1 MTATRMRHLFA
12 AVGAMTFIGSGIAG
26 SIVQA
31 GQADAKPSPV
41 GVLHVQRS
49 VHMLVVNG
57 MNIAVQV
64 GDDGVLLVD
73 AATEAVAP
81 QVIAAIRSLSDKPIH
96 TIINTHVHADHT
108 GGNDALVKQRG
119 TGAAQPVRVIAHQ
132 SVQERM
138 IAAAP
143 SGGTT
148 GGFRLNAVIT
158 LPINNTYDTPSKDF
172 FLNGEPVVI
181 YHAPKAHTDGD
192 SLVHFRTSDV
202 LAVGDVYSPDR
213 YPIIDLA
220 TGGSVQGLI
229 AALNHILEITV
240 PARFQEGGTYVIP
253 GHGRLSDEADVV
265 EYRDMVTIIRD
276 RVQDLINKKL
286 TWNQIKA
293 ARPSRDYDTEYDGA
307 GGASPDAFVESIYRS
322 LTARPEVDSAKV
334 KVGK

>member
-1 MTATRMRHLFA
+1 MKVSGMRDHALAAFTFA
-12 AVGAMTFIGSGIAG
+12 PIVIAIGASLH
-26 SIVQA
+26 A
-31 GQADAKPSPV
+31 GQQNAAPSPV

-49 VHMLVVNG
+49 VHMLVVSG

-73 AATEAVAP
+73 AATGAVAP
-81 QVIAAIRSLSDKPIH
+81 QVIAAIRTLSTKPIH
-96 TIINTHVHADHT
+96 TIVNTHAHTDHT
-108 GGNDALVKQRG
+108 GGNEALVKQRG
-119 TGAAQPVRVIAHQ
+119 TGAAQPVRVMAHQ

-143 SGGTT
+143 T
-148 GGFRLNAVIT
+148 GGSTGAFRLNAAIT
-158 LPINNTYDTPSKDF
+158 LPINNTYDTPAKDF
-172 FLNGEPVVI
+172 FLNGEAVMI

-202 LAVGDVYSPDR
+202 IAVGDVFSPDR
-213 YPIIDLA
+213 YPVIDLA
-220 TGGSVQGLI
+220 TGGSVQGII

-276 RVQDLINKKL
+276 RVQDLIQKGL
-286 TWNQIKA
+286 TFEQVKA
-293 ARPSRDYDTEYDGA
+293 ARPSRDYDSEYGGDG
-307 GGASPDAFVESIYRS
+307 GSSPDAFVEAIFRS
-322 LTARPEVDSAKV
+322 LKAQ
-334 KVGK
+334 

>member
-1 MTATRMRHLFA
+1 MTQTAIRHLIAGAIALVGLAIGTATSIA
-12 AVGAMTFIGSGIAG
+12 QGQQPGSSAPAVGI
-26 SIVQA
+26 
-31 GQADAKPSPV
+31 
-41 GVLHVQRS
+41 LHVQRN

-73 AATEAVAP
+73 AATAAVAP
-81 QVIAAIRSLSDKPIH
+81 QVIAAIRTLSTKPIH

-108 GGNDALVKQRG
+108 GGNESLVKLRG
-119 TGAAQPVRVIAHQ
+119 TGASQAVRVMAHQ
-132 SVQERM
+132 TVQERM

-143 SGGTT
+143 ASSA

-158 LPINNTYDTPSKDF
+158 LPINNTYDTPTKDF
-172 FLNGEPVVI
+172 FLNGEPVMI
-181 YHAPKAHTDGD
+181 YHAPNAHTDGD
-192 SLVHFRTSDV
+192 SLVHFRSSDV
-202 LAVGDVYSPDR
+202 IAVGDVFAPDR
-213 YPIIDLA
+213 YPIIDRA

-276 RVQDLINKKL
+276 RVQDLIGKGL
-286 TWNQIKA
+286 TWEQVKT
-293 ARPSRDYDTEYDGA
+293 ARPSRDYDTEYDA
-307 GGASPDAFVESIYRS
+307 PGGASPDAFVEAIYRS
-322 LTARPEVDSAKV
+322 LAAK
-334 KVGK
+334 